1 MKANASVRT
10 IQRTTAKNFICL
22 SVNCGNFQI
31 LKSVS

>member
-10 IQRTTAKNFICL
+10 IQKTAATYFICL
-22 SVNCGNFQI
+22 SANCGNFQI